1 MTIDDYGRKTDISD
15 SRVAIASEN
24 IPSISLNPIF
34 CGLLFIIVSCQEGEG
49 GGRSGRVK
57 YDKLAFNGSV
67 LYHNRQPTGFVS

>member
-1 MTIDDYGRKTDISD
+1 MTMDGKQTCD

>member
-34 CGLLFIIVSCQEGEG
+34 CGLVSCQEGEG

-67 LYHNRQPTGFVS
+67 LYRNRQPTGFVS

>member
-34 CGLLFIIVSCQEGEG
+34 CGLLFIIVSCQEGGGEG
-49 GGRSGRVK
+49 QVGLSMT
-57 YDKLAFNGSV
+57 N
-67 LYHNRQPTGFVS
+67 

>member
-49 GGRSGRVK
+49 GGEGQVGLSMT
-57 YDKLAFNGSV
+57 N
-67 LYHNRQPTGFVS
+67 